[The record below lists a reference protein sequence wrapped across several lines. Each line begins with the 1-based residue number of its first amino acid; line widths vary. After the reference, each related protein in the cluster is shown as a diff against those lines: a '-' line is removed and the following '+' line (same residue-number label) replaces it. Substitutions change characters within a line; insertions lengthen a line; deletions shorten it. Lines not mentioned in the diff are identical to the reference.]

1 MPKAHIPVLKENKPK
16 KKSSRK
22 VIAVLVLLFAA
33 ILVVLFFRSPV
44 SQVTEIQFTG
54 STFSSR
60 EQLLK
65 ASGLKMGSQYFGV
78 SPSNVESQLLQIK
91 SIQKAVVDK
100 HFPGKISVSI
110 QEYPTV
116 AYELGADGKLDAILA
131 SGSKVAVNSSGIAVE
146 KPILTKWSADDPNKA
161 KLCKVLGQIPNELT
175 SDISEIMPSPTASFP
190 DRIKMYT
197 RSRFIVIT
205 SISLLTDKIEYLNQV
220 IETAQPGTITMLEA
234 DSYTPFQPVTT
245 EDPSQKATTHGN

>member
-16 KKSSRK
+16 RRASRRI
-22 VIAVLVLLFAA
+22 IAILLLLFVA

-60 EQLLK
+60 EQLLQ
-65 ASGLKMGSQYFGV
+65 ASGLKTGTQYFGV
-78 SPSNVESQLLQIK
+78 SPSKVESQLLQIK

-100 HFPGKISVSI
+100 HFPGKINITV

-116 AYELGADGKLDAILA
+116 AYELGTGGILDAILA
-131 SGSKVAVNSSGIAVE
+131 NGSKVSVNNSGIAVE
-146 KPILTKWSADDPNKA
+146 KPILTKWSASDPNKA
-161 KLCKVLGQIPNELT
+161 ELCKVLGSIPNELT

-190 DRIKMYT
+190 DRIKLYT
-197 RSRFIVIT
+197 RSRFVVIT
-205 SISLLTDKIEYLNQV
+205 AISLLSDKVEYLNQV
-220 IETAQPGTITMLEA
+220 IETAEPGTITMLEA
-234 DSYTPFQPVTT
+234 DTYTPFQSPDGN
-245 EDPSQKATTHGN
+245 EADQNATTHGK

>member
-16 KKSSRK
+16 RRASRRI
-22 VIAVLVLLFAA
+22 IAILLLLFVA

-60 EQLLK
+60 EQLLQ
-65 ASGLKMGSQYFGV
+65 ASGLKTGTQYFGV
-78 SPSNVESQLLQIK
+78 SPSKVESQLLQIK

-100 HFPGKISVSI
+100 HFPGKINITV

-116 AYELGADGKLDAILA
+116 AYELGTGGILDAILA
-131 SGSKVAVNSSGIAVE
+131 NGSKVSVNNSGIAVE
-146 KPILTKWSADDPNKA
+146 KPILTKWSASDPNKA
-161 KLCKVLGQIPNELT
+161 ELCKVLGSIPNELT

-190 DRIKMYT
+190 DRIKLYT
-197 RSRFIVIT
+197 RSRFVVIT
-205 SISLLTDKIEYLNQV
+205 AISLLSDKVEYLNQV
-220 IETAQPGTITMLEA
+220 IETAEPGTITMLEA
-234 DSYTPFQPVTT
+234 DTYTPFQAPDGN
-245 EDPSQKATTHGN
+245 EADQNATTHGK

>member
-16 KKSSRK
+16 RRASRRI
-22 VIAVLVLLFAA
+22 IAILLLLFVA

-60 EQLLK
+60 EQLLQ
-65 ASGLKMGSQYFGV
+65 ASGLKTGSQYFGV
-78 SPSNVESQLLQIK
+78 SPSKVESQLLQIK

-100 HFPGKISVSI
+100 HFPGKINITV

-116 AYELGADGKLDAILA
+116 AYELGTGGILDAILA
-131 SGSKVAVNSSGIAVE
+131 NGSKVSVNNSGIAVE
-146 KPILTKWSADDPNKA
+146 KPILTKWSASDPNKA
-161 KLCKVLGQIPNELT
+161 ELCKVLGSIPNELT

-190 DRIKMYT
+190 DRIKLYT
-197 RSRFIVIT
+197 RSRFVVIT
-205 SISLLTDKIEYLNQV
+205 AISLLSDKVEYLNQV
-220 IETAQPGTITMLEA
+220 IETAEPGTITMLEA
-234 DSYTPFQPVTT
+234 DTYTPFQSPDGN
-245 EDPSQKATTHGN
+245 EADQNATTHGK

>member
-16 KKSSRK
+16 RRASRRI
-22 VIAVLVLLFAA
+22 IAILLLLFVA

-60 EQLLK
+60 EQLLQ
-65 ASGLKMGSQYFGV
+65 ASGLKTGSQFFGV
-78 SPSNVESQLLQIK
+78 SPSKVESQLLQIK

-100 HFPGKISVSI
+100 HFPGKINVTV

-116 AYELGADGKLDAILA
+116 AYELGTGGILDAILA
-131 SGSKVAVNSSGIAVE
+131 NGSKVSVNNSGIAVE
-146 KPILTKWSADDPNKA
+146 KPILTKWSASDPNKA
-161 KLCKVLGQIPNELT
+161 ELCKVLGSIPNELT

-190 DRIKMYT
+190 DRIKLYT
-197 RSRFIVIT
+197 RSRFVVIT
-205 SISLLTDKIEYLNQV
+205 AISLLSDKVEYLNQV
-220 IETAQPGTITMLEA
+220 IETAEPGTITMLEA
-234 DSYTPFQPVTT
+234 DTYTPFQAP
-245 EDPSQKATTHGN
+245 DGNDADQNATTHGK

>member
-16 KKSSRK
+16 RRASRRI
-22 VIAVLVLLFAA
+22 IAILLLLFVA

-60 EQLLK
+60 EQLLQ
-65 ASGLKMGSQYFGV
+65 ASGLKTGSQYFGV
-78 SPSNVESQLLQIK
+78 SPSKVESQLLQIK

-100 HFPGKISVSI
+100 HFPGKINVTV

-116 AYELGADGKLDAILA
+116 AYELGTGGILDAILA
-131 SGSKVAVNSSGIAVE
+131 NGSKVSVNNSGIAVE
-146 KPILTKWSADDPNKA
+146 KPILTKWSASDPNKA
-161 KLCKVLGQIPNELT
+161 ELCKVLGSIPNELT

-190 DRIKMYT
+190 DRIKLYT
-197 RSRFIVIT
+197 RSRFVVIT
-205 SISLLTDKIEYLNQV
+205 AISLLSDKVEYLNQV
-220 IETAQPGTITMLEA
+220 IETAEPGTITMLEA
-234 DSYTPFQPVTT
+234 DTYTPFQAP
-245 EDPSQKATTHGN
+245 DGIDADQNATTHGK

>member
-16 KKSSRK
+16 RRASRRI
-22 VIAVLVLLFAA
+22 IAILLLLFVA

-60 EQLLK
+60 EQLLQ
-65 ASGLKMGSQYFGV
+65 ASGLKTGSQYFGV
-78 SPSNVESQLLQIK
+78 SPSKVESQLLQIK

-100 HFPGKISVSI
+100 HFPGKINITV

-116 AYELGADGKLDAILA
+116 AYELGTGGILDAILA
-131 SGSKVAVNSSGIAVE
+131 NGSKVSVNNSGIAVE
-146 KPILTKWSADDPNKA
+146 KPILTKWSASDPNKA
-161 KLCKVLGQIPNELT
+161 ELCKVLGSIPNELT

-190 DRIKMYT
+190 DRIKLYT
-197 RSRFIVIT
+197 RSRFVVIT
-205 SISLLTDKIEYLNQV
+205 AISLLSDKVEYLNQV
-220 IETAQPGTITMLEA
+220 IETAEPGTITMLEA
-234 DSYTPFQPVTT
+234 DTYTPFQAPDGN
-245 EDPSQKATTHGN
+245 EADQNATTHGK

>member
-16 KKSSRK
+16 RRASRRI
-22 VIAVLVLLFAA
+22 IAILLLLFVA

-60 EQLLK
+60 EQLLQ
-65 ASGLKMGSQYFGV
+65 ASGLKTGSQYFGV
-78 SPSNVESQLLQIK
+78 SPSKVESQLLQIK

-100 HFPGKISVSI
+100 HFPGKVNVTV

-116 AYELGADGKLDAILA
+116 AYELGTGGILDAILA
-131 SGSKVAVNSSGIAVE
+131 NGSKVSVNNSGIAVE
-146 KPILTKWSADDPNKA
+146 KPILTKWSASDPNKA
-161 KLCKVLGQIPNELT
+161 ELCKVLGSIPNELT

-190 DRIKMYT
+190 DRIKLYT
-197 RSRFIVIT
+197 RSRFVVIT
-205 SISLLTDKIEYLNQV
+205 AISLLSDKVEYLNQV
-220 IETAQPGTITMLEA
+220 IETAEPGTITMLEA
-234 DSYTPFQPVTT
+234 DTYTPFQAP
-245 EDPSQKATTHGN
+245 DGNDADQNATTHGK